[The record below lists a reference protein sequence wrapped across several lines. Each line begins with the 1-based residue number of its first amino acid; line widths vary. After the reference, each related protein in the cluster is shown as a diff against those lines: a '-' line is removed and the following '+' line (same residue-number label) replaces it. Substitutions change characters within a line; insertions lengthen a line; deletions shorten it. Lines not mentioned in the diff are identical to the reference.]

1 MSFRVAAGLGL
12 AHALAGSRGRPVTAA
27 SWYPTGSLLVVLG
40 LVFLALLYL
49 AILILRSLRPGS
61 DGFDLVRS
69 IERYG
74 PREARAGLAEVDRR
88 EESQIARRAVGLM
101 SKVLQARGAE
111 PRLAQRLDR
120 AGIRRSPAEWA
131 LIGVSGSI
139 ALAAV
144 LTVLLGNIVV
154 GLVVGALAGWAGMRL
169 LLSTKIARRS
179 SAFDEQLPG
188 ILRLVASSI
197 QSGFSLSQALD
208 AVVREDS
215 QPASGEFAR
224 ALAETRI
231 GIDLTDALEAIA
243 LRLQSHDLRWVVM
256 AIRIQ
261 RETGGN
267 LGEVLLNTVGT
278 MRERSYLRRQVRTLS
293 AEGRLSAYVL
303 LALPV
308 VVGGWLFL
316 SDPAYMRP
324 LFTTVLGLSML
335 IGSLVLVIAG
345 TIWMRK
351 VIKVEV

>member
-1 MSFRVAAGLGL
+1 
-12 AHALAGSRGRPVTAA
+12 
-27 SWYPTGSLLVVLG
+27 
-40 LVFLALLYL
+40 
-49 AILILRSLRPGS
+49 
-61 DGFDLVRS
+61 
-69 IERYG
+69 
-74 PREARAGLAEVDRR
+74 
-88 EESQIARRAVGLM
+88 
-101 SKVLQARGAE
+101 
-111 PRLAQRLDR
+111 
-120 AGIRRSPAEWA
+120 
-131 LIGVSGSI
+131 
-139 ALAAV
+139 
-144 LTVLLGNIVV
+144 
-154 GLVVGALAGWAGMRL
+154 
-169 LLSTKIARRS
+169 
-179 SAFDEQLPG
+179 AFDEQLPG